1 MPFAVVVTD
10 KDRIITTVNKEL
22 IDNVKLESSELIGK
36 SVDFLFNE
44 NSLFV
49 RNKNW
54 IMEKDEGNTLLLNK
68 DKVLKIREEKLLD
81 IFGMPA
87 GFIYLFMDITLE
99 HQYKNKLLIDANTDH
114 LTKLNNRR
122 SLHEFMINT
131 PHVSMT
137 QY

>member
-1 MPFAVVVTD
+1 M
-10 KDRIITTVNKEL
+10 KK
-22 IDNVKLESSELIGK
+22 
-36 SVDFLFNE
+36 
-44 NSLFV
+44 
-49 RNKNW
+49 
-54 IMEKDEGNTLLLNK
+54 NTLMLNK

-131 PHVSMT
+131 PCQHDTVLIIADLDNFKEVNDQFGHDEGDRVLIAFSDILKLIFPAEKPLPAWR
-137 QY
+137 